1 MSKNKKYAILYVD
14 DEPQNL
20 RTFKA
25 TFKWDYTIHTARSA
39 FEGFDILEEHPI
51 DLIISDQRMAGL
63 SGIEFFK
70 RVIKRFPEPLRIIL
84 TGYSEMAVVVRGV
97 NEVGIYQFMSKP
109 WREAEMKQTMEN
121 ALEVYQLRRD
131 NQQLIKDLAAANEK
145 LSVENSY
152 LRAELE
158 SAQQFDE
165 IITNSPKFQQILQTI
180 TRVAA
185 TNTTVLIR
193 GESGTGKEL
202 MARAIH
208 NFSARKDES
217 FIKVNC
223 AALPATLIES
233 ELFGHEKG
241 AFTGATSKRSGR
253 FEMAD
258 KGTIFL
264 DEIGEM
270 PLDLQSKLLRVLQ
283 EGEFERVGGS
293 QTIKVDVRV
302 LAATNR
308 QLEKEIEEKKFREDL
323 FYRLNVFPVVNP
335 PLRERKED
343 IPALTQ
349 HFLKK
354 YESNIGRRIH
364 KIPAVT
370 LKKLQAY
377 DWPGNIR
384 ELENIVERFMITS
397 FGDALELEGWHP
409 PQTDLSERDISSGR
423 FLTLEEV
430 EIQHIKTALARSNGK
445 ISGSGG
451 AAELLDMHP
460 NTLSSRINKLGI
472 EK

>member
-1 MSKNKKYAILYVD
+1 MTKQKYAILYVD

-25 TFKWDYTIHTARSA
+25 TFKWDYKIHIARSA

-70 RVIKRFPEPLRIIL
+70 KVLKKYPEPLRIIL
-84 TGYSEMAVVVRGV
+84 TGYSEMNVIVRAI

-109 WREAEMKQTMEN
+109 WREEEMKQTMEN

-131 NQQLIKDLAAANEK
+131 NHQLINSLAAANEK
-145 LSVENSY
+145 LSIENSY

-165 IITNSPKFQQILQTI
+165 IITSSPKFQKILQTI

-208 NFSARKDES
+208 NFSQRKEQA

-241 AFTGATSKRSGR
+241 AFTGATTKRSGR
-253 FEMAD
+253 FELAD

-270 PLDLQSKLLRVLQ
+270 PLDLQAKLLRVLQ
-283 EGEFERVGGS
+283 EGEFERLGGS

-323 FYRLNVFPVVNP
+323 FYRLNVFPVINP
-335 PLRERKED
+335 PLRDRKED

-364 KIPAVT
+364 KIPAAT
-370 LKKLQAY
+370 LKKLKAY

-397 FGDALELEGWHP
+397 FGDALELDGWHP
-409 PQTDLSERDISSGR
+409 PQTDLSQRDLDSGK

-430 EIQHIKTALARSNGK
+430 EIQHIKTALTRANGK
-445 ISGSGG
+445 ISGANG
-451 AAELLDMHP
+451 AAELLGMHP
-460 NTLSSRINKLGI
+460 NTLSSRISKLGI

>member
-1 MSKNKKYAILYVD
+1 MSNKKYTILYVD

-25 TFKWDYTIHTARSA
+25 TFKWDYKIHTARSA
-39 FEGFDILEEHPI
+39 FEGLDVLAEQPV

-70 RVIKRFPEPLRIIL
+70 KVIKKYPEPLRIIL
-84 TGYSEMAVVVRGV
+84 TGYSEMNVIVRAV

-109 WREAEMKQTMEN
+109 WREEEMKQTMEN

-131 NQQLIKDLAAANEK
+131 NQQLIQELAVANETLAA
-145 LSVENSY
+145 ENSY
-152 LRAELE
+152 LRAELDQ
-158 SAQQFDE
+158 AQQFDE
-165 IITNSPKFQQILQTI
+165 IITSSPQFQQLLQTI
-180 TRVAA
+180 TKVAT

-202 MARAIH
+202 MARALH
-208 NFSARKDES
+208 NFSQRKDQP

-241 AFTGATSKRSGR
+241 AFTGATSRRAGR
-253 FEMAD
+253 FEMANS
-258 KGTIFL
+258 GTIFL

-283 EGEFERVGGS
+283 EGEFERLGGS
-293 QTIKVDVRV
+293 ETIKVNVRV

-308 QLEKEIEEKKFREDL
+308 QLEKEIADKKFREDL
-323 FYRLNVFPVVNP
+323 FYRLNVFPVINP

-343 IPALTQ
+343 IPALVQ

-364 KIPAVT
+364 KIPAAT

-397 FGDALELEGWHP
+397 FGDALELDSWHP
-409 PQTDLSERDISSGR
+409 PKADLSKRDAQSGR
-423 FLTLEEV
+423 FLTLEEI
-430 EIQHIKTALARSNGK
+430 EIQHIKAAIERANGK
-445 ISGSGG
+445 ISGAGG
-451 AAELLDMHP
+451 AAELLGMHP
-460 NTLSSRINKLGI
+460 NTLSSRMAKFGI
-472 EK
+472 KK